1 MKNLFYLLLS
11 ILIFS
16 ACSSSKNNIKIDENK
31 PSWITQNPM
40 SSFDYVGIGSASTI
54 ENPNNFREIAKRNA
68 LQDLGSEIEVSV
80 KSNSMIT
87 TLESNSSFNS
97 YFQNYI
103 SVEQNQDLEGYEMV
117 SSYTDEV
124 TNTFWVYYKLSKSKW
139 KQIVKNRK
147 SKAVEKSKSLFIGA
161 KDLEGQQKYTQA
173 LKEYILSLNALRGY
187 LSDTNYTIINGE
199 RKELTQLTYQKIN
212 FILDQVK
219 FNTEKNE
226 FNLNINNHYSDNNNL
241 QLLLVNTPMSNV
253 NVKTKSVGRTKN
265 YTADIN
271 GNILLNE
278 FINDFSKTSSN
289 CNITIDLEYFFSQ
302 SEDIIKKIFESK
314 TKKSFNIP
322 INIVKPIVYIIN
334 KENNTSGRNYDVL
347 KKEVKTQL
355 NKLGILISDSKHKSN
370 LEFIINSKS
379 TNSSSY
385 NNFKSVDL
393 LYTFSLK
400 KISANEIANISESVK
415 GTHSSYNNAELE
427 AYKAAT
433 KKTYWEVKKLFSQLF
448 AN

>member
-1 MKNLFYLLLS
+1 MKNLIY
-11 ILIFS
+11 LIFS
-16 ACSSSKNNIKIDENK
+16 IAILTACSSSKNNIKIDENK
-31 PSWITQNPM
+31 PSWINQNPM
-40 SSFDYVGIGSASTI
+40 SSFDYVGIGSASI
-54 ENPNNFREIAKRNA
+54 SDNPNNFREIAKRNA

-87 TLESNSSFNS
+87 TLESNASFNS

-139 KQIVKNRK
+139 KQIVTDRKN
-147 SKAVEKSKSLFIGA
+147 KAVEKSKSLYIGA
-161 KDLEGQQKYTQA
+161 KDLDGQQKYTQA
-173 LKEYILSLNALRGY
+173 LKEYILSLNALKGY
-187 LSDTNYTIINGE
+187 LSDTNYVVINGKRE
-199 RKELTQLTYQKIN
+199 ELTQLTYQKIN
-212 FILDQVK
+212 FLLDQVK
-219 FNTEKNE
+219 FNTEKEE

-241 QLLLVNTPMSNV
+241 QLLLVNTPMSGV
-253 NVKTKSVGRTKN
+253 SIKTKSIGRTQN

-271 GNILLNE
+271 GTILLHENIE
-278 FINDFSKTSSN
+278 DFSKTANN
-289 CNITIDLEYFFSQ
+289 CNITLDLSSFFNQ

-314 TKKSFNIP
+314 INKSFNIP
-322 INIVKPIVYIIN
+322 ITIVKPVVYIVN
-334 KENNTSGRNYDVL
+334 NEKNTSGRMYDVL
-347 KKEVKTQL
+347 EKEVKTQL
-355 NKLGILISDSKHKSN
+355 NKLGILITNSKSKSN

-400 KISANEIANISESVK
+400 KTSANEIANISESVK
-415 GTHSSYNNAELE
+415 GTHSSYENAELE
-427 AYKAAT
+427 AYKAST

-448 AN
+448 SN